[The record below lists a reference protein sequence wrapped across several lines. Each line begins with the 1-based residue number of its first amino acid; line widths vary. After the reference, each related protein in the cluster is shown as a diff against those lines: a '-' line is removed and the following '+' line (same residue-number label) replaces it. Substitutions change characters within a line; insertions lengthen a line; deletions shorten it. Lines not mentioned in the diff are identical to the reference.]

1 MINFLETFQVSTS
14 GVIDKESVQRTDLNN
29 FLVGIVGDSAYD
41 SSDLC
46 KVRNFDDPWKIRI
59 LGILQAVY

>member
-1 MINFLETFQVSTS
+1 MINFQLFAETFQVSTS
-14 GVIDKESVQRTDLNN
+14 GVIDKESVPRTDLNN

-41 SSDLC
+41 SSDHP
-46 KVRNFDDPWKIRI
+46 RKIRI